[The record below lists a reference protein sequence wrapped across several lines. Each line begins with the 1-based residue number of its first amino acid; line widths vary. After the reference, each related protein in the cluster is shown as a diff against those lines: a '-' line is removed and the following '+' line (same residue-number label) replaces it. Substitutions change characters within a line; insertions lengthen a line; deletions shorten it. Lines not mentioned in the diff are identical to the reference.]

1 MSSAGEKNSA
11 GHAYVKE
18 DARALTQDQSEALGA
33 MQAFV
38 ERGKEKCFLLQ
49 GYAGTGKTFLIRR
62 LAQWL
67 AERRLSF
74 MLAAPTGRA
83 AKVLTDKTGF
93 GAGTIHRSIYSMDK
107 LEEIP
112 NAKAEDRFKFY
123 YALKLVAPDER
134 PRVVIVDEASMVSNV
149 ESDEKFIRFGSGKL
163 LQDLMEFAGE
173 LQPDSKCQIVFV
185 GDPAQLPPVGMNS
198 SPALDGAYLKR
209 EFDAES
215 CGASLK
221 QVVRQG
227 GDSAILAAATQIRED
242 IERGRLNRLEI
253 RQDGREIVAM
263 DRNGVMELWAREIA
277 PDREPSA
284 APPLVCVTWTN
295 VTALQYNAAVRA
307 RLHGSGDGLHALQP
321 RDYLMVV
328 ANNRST
334 GLMNGE
340 LVLVKS
346 VAEEAETH
354 CVGKRGKDEPKQVSL
369 TFRKLT
375 LAVPD
380 ARGEVSLIESMILE
394 NVLFGRDRDM
404 TEDEFI
410 AQQVF
415 FKTRHAGLPVKSE
428 AFKMALAEDPYFNA
442 LRVKFGYAVTC
453 HKAQGGEWPL
463 AVVVFERGRPCL
475 ESLRWT
481 YTAITRAKRTLYGVG
496 LPRYRL
502 VGWVPVEPTGE
513 DVAAAV
519 AGDEGAESLEEPTD
533 RGADEMA
540 DDKASPVD
548 LDAFHAAGFP
558 PELDWYAPRHFAAV
572 AEWGAAGIR
581 VDRVE
586 AAPPK
591 HYVRYALSREGKT
604 ATLQVYYRVNKKLT
618 PQSAQSAGLGASEEF
633 AKACDAGFERAG
645 QGGRAIG
652 EEPAELRELRELI
665 VSPALERLGGALM
678 GVEHLP
684 YRERYRCRSASGGLA
699 TIDFC
704 YNGRREFRRRPEI
717 LPETTDMDFANT
729 LVKEIEK

>member
-1 MSSAGEKNSA
+1 MWSVDDKNSV
-11 GHAYVKE
+11 GQE
-18 DARALTQDQSEALGA
+18 LSNGDSRPLTPDQQLALAAIQS
-33 MQAFV
+33 FV
-38 ERGKEKCFLLQ
+38 SKGEEKCFLLE

-67 AERRLSF
+67 ADRQLSF

-83 AKVLTDKTGF
+83 AKVLADKTGF
-93 GAGTIHRSIYSMDK
+93 VAGTIHRSIYSMDK

-112 NAKAEDRFKFY
+112 NAKAEDRFTFF

-134 PRVVIVDEASMVSNV
+134 PRVIIVDEASMVSDV
-149 ESDEKFIRFGSGKL
+149 ESDEKFIRFGSGRL

-185 GDPAQLPPVGMNS
+185 GDPVQLPPVGMNF

-209 EFDAES
+209 EFDANS
-215 CGASLK
+215 SGASLK

-242 IERGRLNRLEI
+242 LERGRLNRLEI
-253 RQDGREIVAM
+253 RPYGREVVAI
-263 DRNGVMELWAREIA
+263 DLQGVMELWARELA
-277 PDREPSA
+277 PDREPSV
-284 APPLVCVTWTN
+284 APPLVCVTWKN
-295 VTALQYNAAVRA
+295 ETAMQYNAAVRA
-307 RLHGSGDGLHALQP
+307 RLHGGDDGLHALRT

-328 ANNRST
+328 ANNRAT

-340 LVLVKS
+340 LILVKS
-346 VAEEAETH
+346 VDGEAVTH
-354 CVGKRGKDEPKQVSL
+354 RVGIRGKDGPKHIAL

-375 LAVPD
+375 LVVPD
-380 ARGEVSLIESMILE
+380 ARGQVSVINSMILE
-394 NVLFGRDRDM
+394 NVLFGRERDM

-410 AQQVF
+410 AQQVY
-415 FKTRHAGLPVKSE
+415 FKSRHAGLSVKSE
-428 AFKMALAEDPYFNA
+428 AFKKALAEDPYFNA

-453 HKAQGGEWPL
+453 HKAQGGEWPS
-463 AVVVFERGRPCL
+463 AVVVFERGRPNLDC
-475 ESLRWT
+475 LRWT
-481 YTAITRAKRTLYGVG
+481 YTAITRAKTALYGVG
-496 LPRYRL
+496 FPRYRL
-502 VGWVPVEPTGE
+502 VGWAPEEGSV
-513 DVAAAV
+513 AAV
-519 AGDEGAESLEEPTD
+519 AAEIPSGDGEEWVEQSEKDVEEDATTERAP
-533 RGADEMA
+533 
-540 DDKASPVD
+540 SVD

-618 PQSAQSAGLGASEEF
+618 PQPAQSAGLGASEEL

-645 QGGRAIG
+645 PGGRAAV

-665 VSPALERLGGALM
+665 VSPALERLGGVLL

-684 YRERYRCRSASGGLA
+684 YRERYRCRSTSGGLA
-699 TIDFC
+699 AIDYCF
-704 YNGRREFRRRPEI
+704 NGKREFRRRPEI
-717 LPETTDMDFANT
+717 LPETTDMDFASAIIR
-729 LVKEIEK
+729 EIEQ

>member
-1 MSSAGEKNSA
+1 MPSAGENNNA
-11 GHAYVKE
+11 VHAFAQE
-18 DARALTQDQSEALGA
+18 DARALTPDQQEALGA
-33 MQAFV
+33 MQEFV
-38 ERGKEKCFLLQ
+38 GRGKEKCFLLE

-67 AERRLSF
+67 EERQLSC

-93 GAGTIHRSIYSMDK
+93 LAGTIHRSIYSMDK

-112 NAKAEDRFKFY
+112 NARAQDRFKFF
-123 YALKLVAPDER
+123 YALKLVASDER
-134 PRVVIVDEASMVSNV
+134 PRVIIVDESSMVSDV
-149 ESDEKFIRFGSGKL
+149 ESDEKFIRFGSGRL
-163 LQDLMEFAGE
+163 LKDLMEFAGE

-253 RQDGREIVAM
+253 CPDGREIVAV
-263 DRNGVMELWAREIA
+263 DRNGVMDLWAREIA
-277 PDREPSA
+277 PDREPSV

-295 VTALQYNAAVRA
+295 ATALQYNAAVRA
-307 RLHGSGDGLHALQP
+307 RLHGGGDGLHALRP

-328 ANNRST
+328 ANNRAT

-346 VAEEAETH
+346 LADESETH
-354 CVGKRGKDEPKQVSL
+354 HVGIRGRDGPTQVSL

-394 NVLFGRDRDM
+394 NVLFGRERDM

-415 FKTRHAGLPVKSE
+415 FKSRHAGLPVKSE

-453 HKAQGGEWPL
+453 HKAQGGEWPS

-481 YTAITRAKRTLYGVG
+481 YTAITRAKKALYGVG

-502 VGWVPVEPTGE
+502 VGWEPEDSTVCDVVEE
-513 DVAAAV
+513 A
-519 AGDEGAESLEEPTD
+519 AGDDGAEPLEERVEEGA
-533 RGADEMA
+533 AEMA
-540 DDKASPVD
+540 DDSASSVD

-581 VDRVE
+581 VERVD
-586 AAPPK
+586 AAPTK
-591 HYVRYALSREGKT
+591 HYVRYALAREGKT
-604 ATLQVYYRVNKKLT
+604 ATLQVYYRANKRLT
-618 PQSAQSAGLGASEEF
+618 PQPAQSAGLGAAEEL
-633 AKACDAGFERAG
+633 AKACDAAFERAG
-645 QGGRAIG
+645 QGGRATE
-652 EEPAELRELRELI
+652 EEPAELRELREML
-665 VSPALERLGGALM
+665 VLPALERLGGTLL

-699 TIDFC
+699 AIDFC

-717 LPETTDMDFANT
+717 QTATTDADFANAI
-729 LVKEIEK
+729 VKEIEK